1 MRDKMKFVIRRAV
14 IGLILSPLVAGAY
27 VLGCAL
33 LIGLGAGVSFTVG
46 EAWVNGFEIAG
57 AGVLMFAFWTQFNT
71 ALDKAGA

>member
-27 VLGCAL
+27 VLVCAL
-33 LIGLGAGVSFTVG
+33 LIGLGAGASFTVA

-57 AGVLMFAFWTQFNT
+57 AGALVFAFWSQLNT
-71 ALDKAGA
+71 ALDKVGA